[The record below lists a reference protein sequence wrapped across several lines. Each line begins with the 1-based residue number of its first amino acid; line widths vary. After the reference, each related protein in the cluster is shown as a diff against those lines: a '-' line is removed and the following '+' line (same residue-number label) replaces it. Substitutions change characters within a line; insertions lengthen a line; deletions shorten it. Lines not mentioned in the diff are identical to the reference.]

1 MDPRTVSYYSANAKD
16 VADRYESVQ
25 SPLAGY
31 FSKVFRPGGKI
42 LDIGCGS
49 GRDMAELTRQGYSA
63 YGIDATPELVQLA
76 QELHPELTD
85 RVSQAV
91 LPDFEV
97 PFGGNFDGVL
107 CSAVLMHIDTADLLT
122 AALSIKRCL
131 KANGRLLISIP
142 SQRPDLTEAERD
154 GNGRLFKSH
163 TTADLSL
170 IFEGLGFTLIDQWKN
185 QDAMDRHRVEWVTV
199 VFRLLSTANTIRA
212 NEPGPLSI

>member
-1 MDPRTVSYYSANAKD
+1 MDAQTVSYYSANAKD

-31 FSKVFRPGGKI
+31 FSTVFSPAGKI

-63 YGIDATPELVQLA
+63 YGIDATPEFVQLA

-91 LPDFEV
+91 LPNFEV

-107 CSAVLMHIDTADLLT
+107 CSAVLMHINASELPS

-131 KANGRLLISIP
+131 KINGRLLISIP
-142 SQRPDLTEAERD
+142 SQRPDLTEKERD

-163 TTADLSL
+163 TAADLSL
-170 IFEGLGFTLIDQWKN
+170 IFEGLGFTLIAQWKN
-185 QDAMDRHRVEWVTV
+185 QDAMDRHGVEWVTV

>member
-1 MDPRTVSYYSANAKD
+1 MDARTVSFYSANAKD

-31 FSKVFRPGGKI
+31 FSTVFSPGGKI

-63 YGIDATPELVQLA
+63 YGIDATPEFVQLA
-76 QELHPELTD
+76 QALHPELTG

-131 KANGRLLISIP
+131 KVNGRLLLSVP
-142 SQRPDLTEAERD
+142 SHRSDVSETERD
-154 GNGRLFKSH
+154 STGRLFKSH
-163 TTADLSL
+163 TAADLSL

-185 QDAMDRHRVEWVTV
+185 QDAMDRHGVEWVTV

>member
-49 GRDMAELTRQGYSA
+49 GRDMAELTRQGYST
-63 YGIDATPELVQLA
+63 YGIDATPEFVQLA
-76 QELHPELTD
+76 QEIHPELTD

-199 VFRLLSTANTIRA
+199 VFRLLSMANTMRA

>member
-1 MDPRTVSYYSANAKD
+1 MDARTVHYYSANAKD

-31 FSKVFRPGGKI
+31 FSKVFAPSGKI

-85 RVSQAV
+85 RVSQAF

-107 CSAVLMHIDTADLLT
+107 CSAVLMHIDESELPS

-131 KANGRLLISIP
+131 KVDGCLLISIP

-163 TTADLSL
+163 TASDLSL
-170 IFEGLGFTLIDQWKN
+170 ILESLGFALINQWRNK
-185 QDAMDRHRVEWVTV
+185 DAMDRSEVEWVTV

>member
-1 MDPRTVSYYSANAKD
+1 MDAQTVSYYSANAKD

-31 FSKVFRPGGKI
+31 FSTVFSPGGTI

-49 GRDMAELTRQGYSA
+49 GRDMAELIRQGYSA
-63 YGIDATPELVQLA
+63 YGIDATPEFVQLA

-85 RVSQAV
+85 RVGQAV

-107 CSAVLMHIDTADLLT
+107 CSAVLMHIDEPELPS

-131 KANGRLLISIP
+131 KANGRLLLSVP
-142 SQRPDLTEAERD
+142 SHRSDVSETERD
-154 GNGRLFKSH
+154 STGRLFKSH
-163 TTADLSL
+163 TVADLSL
-170 IFEGLGFTLIDQWKN
+170 IFEGLGFTLIDQWNNK
-185 QDAMDRHRVEWVTV
+185 DAMDRHGVKWVTV

>member
-49 GRDMAELTRQGYSA
+49 GRDMAELTRQGFSA
-63 YGIDATPELVQLA
+63 YGIDATPEFVQLA
-76 QELHPELTD
+76 QEIHPELTD

-199 VFRLLSTANTIRA
+199 VFRLLSMANTMRA